1 MLFHGGSSGKEST
14 CNAGDPALIPGSGRS
29 PGEGNCNP
37 LQYSC
42 LENPLDRGAWRATVL
57 GIPESRTGLKRL
69 STYTWYLQDN
79 SFPADTKVHGSSS
92 LLCKMGDNGTNFGG
106 LWRQFLD
113 KIYLQHLLF
122 SGGGGLVT
130 KSCPTLYDPMDS
142 SLPGFSVH
150 GILQARILEWVAISF
165 SSGSP
170 QPRN

>member
-1 MLFHGGSSGKEST
+1 
-14 CNAGDPALIPGSGRS
+14 
-29 PGEGNCNP
+29 
-37 LQYSC
+37 
-42 LENPLDRGAWRATVL
+42 
-57 GIPESRTGLKRL
+57 
-69 STYTWYLQDN
+69 
-79 SFPADTKVHGSSS
+79 
-92 LLCKMGDNGTNFGG
+92 MGDNGTNFGG